1 MTHPELVLRAEQA
14 VIGAALRDRQ
24 RLDDISYL
32 TPDRM
37 AHPTHRALLA
47 ALIESRTSA
56 PTATADR
63 LPELI
68 AQRTAISGV
77 NADYLRR
84 LADSAPQPRNIASYA
99 RMVQEAAVRRD
110 LALHVD
116 RLRTTSPGLRG
127 PDPVLDRLAQA
138 MRRTEQTVPVARI
151 NEPAPAPYEPRA
163 RTSGE
168 QEVRVDVRLE
178 RQDAVLAEL
187 LQHPE
192 QVREVGSWLYPEVFE
207 EGPRREVYEAIVV
220 VAERGEP
227 VDQLTVEWEVYQQD
241 PQAYEV
247 TVEVNVEERR
257 PDYLARLAAT
267 AVVVGAAVELSGEMM
282 AEDIRTKLAADFAA
296 VDVTSRTPGV
306 EPKADLS
313 VRAATSTPQVEPA
326 PLLQPPPVQQA
337 PSIQPNI
344 RP

>member
-24 RLDDISYL
+24 RLDDIAYL

-37 AHPTHRALLA
+37 AHPTHRALMA

-56 PTATADR
+56 PTASAAH

-68 AQRTAISGV
+68 AQRTAISGA

-84 LADSAPQPRNIASYA
+84 LADAAPQPRNIASYA

-116 RLRTTSPGLRG
+116 RLRTTAPGLRG

-247 TVEVNVEERR
+247 TVEVNVEER

-267 AVVVGAAVELSGEMM
+267 AVVVGTAIDLSGEMM
-282 AEDIRTKLAADFAA
+282 ADDIRTKLATDFANTA
-296 VDVTSRTPGV
+296 DVTARTPAA
-306 EPKADLS
+306 EPKTSLD
-313 VRAATSTPQVEPA
+313 VRTTTPTVRVEPA
-326 PLLQPPPVQQA
+326 PLLQPPPVQQT
-337 PSIQPNI
+337 PTIQPNV